1 MPNQQVELYNRNLT
15 AEEHLESLV
24 IKAREPLGIP
34 RFILYRGRL
43 FEQVKKFCYLHRSY
57 LETY

>member
-1 MPNQQVELYNRNLT
+1 MKQQIELYNRELT
-15 AEEHLESLV
+15 AKEHLESTTITV
-24 IKAREPLGIP
+24 RKPLGIP

-43 FEQVKKFCYLHRSY
+43 FEQVKPSRYLQRSY